1 MKDYSNLSE
10 RSQLTRRLYMGET
23 GKEPY
28 IPDIFEIMEEVF
40 PEMHA
45 MGRTYLMDVMS
56 RPGLSLRE
64 HSLVIISTLTAIRFG
79 DPITGHMNWALN
91 IGISREEVVEAI
103 MRASQ
108 YGGWPSEDEIVRLIK
123 LAYPVYL
130 QEANKLGSIMSNP
143 KLTTRER
150 IMITLAALVT
160 NKFMDKAKGYIRWA
174 LDNGLSREEILE
186 VIIQLTPFAGW
197 PTGVEAIRAAKEAFS
212 SEE

>member
-1 MKDYSNLSE
+1 MNYSNWSKQAQIA
-10 RSQLTRRLYMGET
+10 RQLYQGES
-23 GKEPY
+23 GKEPFV
-28 IPDIFEIMEEVF
+28 PDVFEIIEDVF
-40 PEMHA
+40 PQFHA
-45 MGRTYLMDVMS
+45 MGGEYLFDVMS

-64 HSLVIISTLTAIRFG
+64 HSLVIIATLTAIRFG

-91 IGISREEVVEAI
+91 IDISREEVIEVI

-108 YGGWPSEDEIVRLIK
+108 IGGWPSGDEIIRLIK
-123 LAYPVYL
+123 LAYPGYL
-130 QEANKLGSIMSNP
+130 QEANNLGSIVSEP
-143 KLTTRER
+143 RLTVREQ
-150 IMITLAALVT
+150 IMITLAALIT

-174 LDNGLSREEILE
+174 LDNGLSHKEILE